1 MIRVLIVED
10 QRMAREDMENYIQ
23 SSGRYCLAASIT
35 NAAMAET
42 VCRQSRCK
50 LVLMDVCTENDESGL
65 VAAEKIKKTMPQ
77 IKIIIVTSL
86 VECSFIDRAR
96 KAGVE
101 SFWYKD
107 AGKEELL
114 KVMDRTMKGES
125 VYPDAPPVVMI
136 GTAKSCDFTPGEL
149 AVLRLVVEG
158 CLLYTSDAADEE
170 DSGDL
175 GGSRIIKKK
184 KEKREEMGRRAKRT
198 QIPDKPKQKE
208 R

>member
-1 MIRVLIVED
+1 M
-10 QRMAREDMENYIQ
+10 
-23 SSGRYCLAASIT
+23 ASIT
-35 NAAMAET
+35 IAAMAET
-42 VCRQSRCK
+42 VCRQSRCE

-65 VAAEKIKKTMPQ
+65 VAAEKV
-77 IKIIIVTSL
+77 IIVTSL

-114 KVMDRTMKGES
+114 EVMDRTMKGEN

-158 CLLYTSDAADEE
+158 ESYKKIAESLCISPETVKWHIKNMLQKTNF
-170 DSGDL
+170 DSKTKL
-175 GGSRIIKKK
+175 AVAVTKKNLIIN
-184 KEKREEMGRRAKRT
+184 GF
-198 QIPDKPKQKE
+198 
-208 R
+208 